1 MRFWGSAATPKWQT
15 CDFGASGWSFSQAVL
30 IDCLTR
36 RGMQQVENHQP
47 FLVGFLGIYFHIV
60 ISFKTESDP
69 SPAGDIRKHSTR
81 PSSLLRDHVLG
92 EKQPNSIPFTFHPDH
107 FEAGFPQ
114 ASQNHH
120 LWREPTHD
128 SGFHSS
134 WNSQDPQMKTRNR
147 LPRVSQSRR
156 FWGIPFQAALCFI

>member
-1 MRFWGSAATPKWQT
+1 MILVPRVGLRTRSHAT
-15 CDFGASGWSFSQAVL
+15 SGKPPTFSSWISSL
-30 IDCLTR
+30 
-36 RGMQQVENHQP
+36 
-47 FLVGFLGIYFHIV
+47 IYF
-60 ISFKTESDP
+60 SYRDFFQNGRDP

-134 WNSQDPQMKTRNR
+134 WNSQDSQMKTRNR
-147 LPRVSQSRR
+147 LPRASQSRR